1 MPMGNEVDWL
11 EVASGGYH
19 SMAIKNNGSLWSWGN
34 DLFGQLGQ
42 GTDFNFSPSEAKP
55 IARIY
60 ISDRSNYCANGNLVL
75 TASEGL
81 SYTWSTGATTRSIT
95 VNTSG
100 TYSVTVRYPIGDVS
114 TSESIVIPARQN
126 TTLTTT
132 GSMIVNRLEDLKTY
146 KLMVPAAA
154 GTTYQWYNNSVA
166 IPGAN
171 KNYFVPQKN
180 GSYSVTLSNAFGCVS
195 SSILST
201 VTFTLSET
209 VTPAKVFAGS
219 SSSFLI
225 KPNGTLWAW
234 GSNNAGQ
241 LGIGNKINQS
251 FGERETTT

>member
-1 MPMGNEVDWL
+1 MKRDGSVWTWGFNIEGQLGDGTTVSKNVPTRITLTDIAKWPITMFSGHNFVLKNDGTLWSWGYNYYGQLGDGTTVDKYVPAKMGTEIDWRD
-11 EVASGGYH
+11 VASGGYH

-114 TSESIVIPARQN
+114 TS
-126 TTLTTT
+126 
-132 GSMIVNRLEDLKTY
+132 D
-146 KLMVPAAA
+146 
-154 GTTYQWYNNSVA
+154 
-166 IPGAN
+166 
-171 KNYFVPQKN
+171 
-180 GSYSVTLSNAFGCVS
+180 
-195 SSILST
+195 
-201 VTFTLSET
+201 
-209 VTPAKVFAGS
+209 
-219 SSSFLI
+219 
-225 KPNGTLWAW
+225 
-234 GSNNAGQ
+234 
-241 LGIGNKINQS
+241 
-251 FGERETTT
+251 